1 MELLFYL
8 AASGDATDKL
18 IGLVTCSMYSHVEL
32 RFPSDGICFSSS
44 HRDGGTRF
52 KQIVVNPNNWHVIT
66 IPRTTAEQEE
76 AIRIWCTEQL
86 GCPYDLL
93 AVLCID
99 LPGNIHTS
107 GAWYCSEI
115 CAAALSSNKVR
126 RYPEKLSPGYM
137 YDLTVKP

>member
-1 MELLFYL
+1 MDILFYL
-8 AASGDATDKL
+8 AAAGDNVDKL
-18 IGLVTCSMYSHVEL
+18 IGLVTFSIYSHVEL
-32 RFPSDGICFSSS
+32 QFSDGICFSSS

-52 KQIVVNPNNWHVIT
+52 KQIIVNSDHWHVISIT
-66 IPRTTAEQEE
+66 VTAEQEA
-76 AIRIWCTEQL
+76 AIRTWCTEQL

-99 LPGNIHTS
+99 IPGDIHTS

-115 CAAALSSNKVR
+115 CAAALSDNGIYH
-126 RYPEKLSPGYM
+126 YPKKLSPGYM